1 MLAFRF
7 SSGLGRS
14 FFSSL
19 SRSFLSRG
27 LVGGGSS
34 FGLSL
39 SLGVSLGLG
48 GLQLLSLVLDGR
60 NAGLGIRAGFNGLQG
75 AFSTV
80 KALELLPVTSDVEQ
94 LEYGLGRL
102 SADAKPVLSAVRLDL
117 DGRGLGVGVV
127 GTDLLDDLAVTLLAR
142 IDDHHA
148 GEGVELLALSLQTN
162 LGCQNGSPCN
172 N

>member
-27 LVGGGSS
+27 LLGGGSS

-102 SADAKPVLSAVRLDL
+102 SADAKPSTE
-117 DGRGLGVGVV
+117 RG
-127 GTDLLDDLAVTLLAR
+127 
-142 IDDHHA
+142 
-148 GEGVELLALSLQTN
+148 QT
-162 LGCQNGSPCN
+162 
-172 N
+172 